1 MPHRRSSAQRH
12 RRKPPRVK
20 VVPYVVPTT
29 RRAPGSSDAVD
40 SADALGEKY
49 HRNFSA
55 AMVRDSD
62 PDIFHRFHP
71 RDDSPAL
78 WAGAEFWFFTLGAV
92 LWLIA
97 FFGLPRPVIIY
108 VFGHELT
115 HVLWVWLMGGR
126 VSKFRVSG
134 DGGHIVTN
142 RTNFLIAL
150 APYFFPLY
158 SVLAIAVYGIASL
171 FFNVAPYG
179 QLLYA
184 ILGITWAFHL
194 TFTCWMIPK
203 NQTDLSD
210 HGTFFSLVFIYLMN
224 LVLLSALLVIASPQ
238 ITFASFACRSGGEP
252 PKFLRMGRRI
262 AESVY
267 GRPWRP
273 LNCRT
278 DRVAHACRSG
288 ERRLPANAAACRVLS
303 AHAFAA
309 TRRRMRRRLA
319 PGHGAM
325 RRLAQSIVNT
335 AKGSC
340 DIASDNFNCEFS
352 DANFAIAE
360 NIPQTRQTRWQIT
373 WVSCQDSP
381 TGGKPTR
388 DDNRGTI
395 TMIARSWWR
404 LTKPIAQSANA
415 PPKLIAS

>member
-1 MPHRRSSAQRH
+1 MPHRTSSGQRR

-20 VVPYVVPTT
+20 IVRYVGRTRRRASDHPIPLTVPTRWVKNIIALFLLPWCAVLTQTFFTAFT
-29 RRAPGSSDAVD
+29 RATI
-40 SADALGEKY
+40 
-49 HRNFSA
+49 HQQ
-55 AMVRDSD
+55 
-62 PDIFHRFHP
+62 
-71 RDDSPAL
+71 L

-158 SVLAIAVYGIASL
+158 SVLVIAAYGIASL

-184 ILGITWAFHL
+184 TLGITWAFHL

-210 HGTFFSLVFIYLMN
+210 HGTFFSLVFIYVMN

-238 ITFASFACRSGGEP
+238 ITFVSFGADLVENLRSFSEWVGSLINR
-252 PKFLRMGRRI
+252 FM
-262 AESVY
+262 
-267 GRPWRP
+267 
-273 LNCRT
+273 
-278 DRVAHACRSG
+278 
-288 ERRLPANAAACRVLS
+288 
-303 AHAFAA
+303 
-309 TRRRMRRRLA
+309 
-319 PGHGAM
+319 HGA
-325 RRLAQSIVNT
+325 
-335 AKGSC
+335 
-340 DIASDNFNCEFS
+340 
-352 DANFAIAE
+352 
-360 NIPQTRQTRWQIT
+360 P
-373 WVSCQDSP
+373 
-381 TGGKPTR
+381 
-388 DDNRGTI
+388 
-395 TMIARSWWR
+395 
-404 LTKPIAQSANA
+404 SA
-415 PPKLIAS
+415 PMLPGR